1 MRILLKFT
9 LATLMAASCL
19 GLAPSSG
26 LAMGT
31 KARSTPAPRDRFPA
45 ASIADMEEA
54 AGHLIHLGARLT
66 FETSRGTFTLVTLP
80 REAPRTV
87 EQIVRLVRSGF
98 YDGLLVH
105 RIVPR
110 TVVQFGN
117 PKTRTLPASHPD
129 VARGGG
135 SGKPLPPEFKGQT
148 VRFLVGTVGLAH
160 GADPNSGDS
169 QLFITTNEA
178 SYLDESFT
186 VFGHVTVGMDV
197 IRQLAI
203 GDKIIK
209 AVVAQEDPVLQATPT
224 PAPSPT

>member
-1 MRILLKFT
+1 MRILFKLT
-9 LATLMAASCL
+9 LATSLAATGL
-19 GLAPSSG
+19 GLAAPEAQG
-26 LAMGT
+26 MGA

-54 AGHLIHLGARLT
+54 SGHLLHLGARLT
-66 FETSRGTFTLVTLP
+66 FETSRGTFTLVTFP
-80 REAPRTV
+80 REAPRTS

-98 YDGLLVH
+98 YNGLLVH

-135 SGKPLPPEFKGQT
+135 SGKPLPPEFSGQT
-148 VRFLVGTVGLAH
+148 VRYLMGTVGLAH

-169 QLFITTNEA
+169 QLFITTSEA
-178 SYLDESFT
+178 PYLDEAFT
-186 VFGHVTVGMDV
+186 VFGQVVSGMDV
-197 IRQLAI
+197 VRQLAI
-203 GDKIIK
+203 GDKILK
-209 AVVAQEDPVLQATPT
+209 ATVTQEDPALQATPT
-224 PAPSPT
+224 PAPSPS